1 VSPAKPKSP
10 SAIAVYLEIGSKRLF
25 AGAVEWPGWCRSGR
39 DEESALDALAAYR
52 SRYATA
58 IGRARQRFDARRS
71 SFRVVERVTG
81 NATTDFG
88 APAVAPKADDR
99 PPGDAEL
106 RRQRRLLEACWQ
118 ALDEAAETHATAV
131 LRKGPRGGGRELG
144 AIVSHVLEADRAYL
158 TRLGAPY
165 RKAGG
170 NGADEMADIRVWIL
184 DAVTARGHGEPP
196 PKPPRSGIVWS
207 PRYFVRRSAWHA
219 LDHTWEIEDRAV
231 GSPS

>member
-1 VSPAKPKSP
+1 MPV
-10 SAIAVYLEIGSKRLF
+10 VLEIGRKRVF
-25 AGAVEWPGWCRSGR
+25 AGAVKWPGWCRSGR

-52 SRYATA
+52 TRYAAA

-71 SFRVVERVTG
+71 LLRVVERVKG

-88 APAVAPKADDR
+88 VPAVAPKADDR
-99 PPGDAEL
+99 PLRDAEL

-118 ALDEAAETHATAV
+118 ALDEAAETHATAA
-131 LRKGPRGGGRELG
+131 LRKGPRGGGRELD

-165 RKAGG
+165 RSSDG
-170 NGADEMADIRVWIL
+170 NIADEMPDLRAWIL
-184 DAVTARGHGEPP
+184 DAVTARAHSEPP
-196 PKPPRSGIVWS
+196 PKLPRSGVLWS

-219 LDHTWEIEDRAV
+219 LDHAWEIEDRAV